1 MTKLNVILTGA
12 SGMVGKKILEELIS
26 RDLFSIRVF
35 SRNSKKNRKIFR
47 SFANKD
53 VEVVWGSLENPEEV
67 MKAVE
72 NQEIIIHAAALQ
84 PSNKNYDEKKVY
96 LVNVIGT
103 ENILNAMKMQKNAR
117 IIYTSSISV
126 YGDRLKDPYI
136 KISDPVVKSDHDLYA
151 KSKLEAEK
159 LIKDSNF
166 DYLIFRLSYCTS
178 TEMLR
183 FQSLMFDMPL
193 DTRVEIIDTR
203 DIAKAIV
210 NSIPLKEIW
219 NRTFNLGGGPKCQ
232 MIFRDHFNDIV
243 ETMGFG
249 RDFLPEEAFA
259 KGGFHCGFYDTTE
272 LQALLKFQDHT
283 LQDFYDDIRKWIG
296 IKRYFVP
303 LVKPIVRWYLL
314 RKSKYYSEFKKNR
327 N

>member
-1 MTKLNVILTGA
+1 MIKLNVMLTGA

-26 RDLFSIRVF
+26 RDSFSIRVF
-35 SRNSKKNRKIFR
+35 SRNSQKNRKLFR
-47 SFANKD
+47 SCANDD
-53 VEVVWGSLENPEEV
+53 VEVLWGSLENPEEV

-72 NQEIIIHAAALQ
+72 NQEVIIHAAALQ
-84 PSNKNYDEKKVY
+84 PSNKNYDEKKVH

-103 ENILNAMKMQKNAR
+103 ENILNAMKKQKNAR

-136 KISDPVVKSDHDLYA
+136 KISDPVVKSDHDPYA

-159 LIKDSNF
+159 LIKDSGLE
-166 DYLIFRLSYCTS
+166 YLILRLSYCTS

-203 DIAKAIV
+203 DIAKAIA
-210 NSIPLKEIW
+210 NSIPLREIW

-232 MIFRDHFNDIV
+232 IIFRDHFNDIV
-243 ETMGFG
+243 EIMGFG
-249 RDFLPEEAFA
+249 RDFLPEVAFA
-259 KGGFHCGFYDTTE
+259 KEGFHCGFYDTTE
-272 LQALLKFQDHT
+272 VQALLDFQDHT
-283 LQDFYDDIRKWIG
+283 LQDFYDDIKEWIG
-296 IKRYFVP
+296 IKRYFTP
-303 LVKPIVRWYLL
+303 LIKPIVRWYLL
-314 RKSKYYSEFKKNR
+314 KKSKYYKEFKKNKK
-327 N
+327 

>member
-1 MTKLNVILTGA
+1 MTKLNVMLTGA
-12 SGMVGKKILEELIS
+12 SGMVGKKILEELIFKG
-26 RDLFSIRVF
+26 LFSIRVF
-35 SRNSKKNRKIFR
+35 LRDSKKNRKLMR
-47 SFANKD
+47 SFATND
-53 VEVVWGSLENPEEV
+53 VEVVWGSLENPKEV
-67 MKAVE
+67 IKAVE
-72 NQEIIIHAAALQ
+72 NQDVIIHAAALQ
-84 PSNKNYDEKKVY
+84 PSNANYDAKKVH
-96 LVNVIGT
+96 LVNVTGT
-103 ENILNAMKMQKNAR
+103 ENILNAAKKQKNAR

-136 KISDPVVKSDHDLYA
+136 KSTDPVVKSDHDPYA
-151 KSKLEAEK
+151 KSKLEAED
-159 LIKDSNF
+159 LIKKSSL

-203 DIAKAIV
+203 DVAKAV
-210 NSIPLKEIW
+210 ANSILLKEIW
-219 NRTFNLGGGPKCQ
+219 NRTFNLGGGTKCQ
-232 MIFRDHFNDIV
+232 IIFREHFNDIV
-243 ETMGFG
+243 EIMGFG

-259 KGGFHCGFYDTTE
+259 KGGFHCGFFDTTE
-272 LQALLKFQDHT
+272 VQSLLKFQVHT

-314 RKSKYYSEFKKNR
+314 KKSRYYKEFKENKK
-327 N
+327 

>member
-1 MTKLNVILTGA
+1 MTKVNVMLTGA
-12 SGMVGKKILEELIS
+12 SGMVGKKILEELIF
-26 RDLFSIRVF
+26 RGLFSIRIF
-35 SRNSKKNRKIFR
+35 LRNSKKNRKLIH
-47 SFANKD
+47 SLSIND
-53 VEVVWGSLENPEEV
+53 VEVVWGSLENLEEV
-67 MKAVE
+67 KKAVE
-72 NQEIIIHAAALQ
+72 NQEVIIHAAALQ
-84 PSNKNYDEKKVY
+84 PSNTNYDEKKVH
-96 LVNVIGT
+96 LVNVVGT
-103 ENILNAMKMQKNAR
+103 ENILNAMRQQKKAR

-136 KISDPVVKSDHDLYA
+136 KISDPVVKSDHDPYA

-159 LIKDSNF
+159 LIKDSGLE
-166 DYLIFRLSYCTS
+166 YLIFRLSYCTS

-203 DIAKAIV
+203 DIAKAIA
-210 NSIPLKEIW
+210 NSIPFKEIW
-219 NRTFNLGGGPKCQ
+219 NRTFNLGGGSKCQ
-232 MIFRDHFNDIV
+232 IIFRDHFNDIV
-243 ETMGFG
+243 EIMGFG
-249 RDFLPEEAFA
+249 RDFLPEVAFA

-314 RKSKYYSEFKKNR
+314 KKSKYYKEFKKNKK
-327 N
+327 

>member
-1 MTKLNVILTGA
+1 MTKLNVMLTGA

-26 RDLFSIRVF
+26 RDSFSIRVF
-35 SRNSKKNRKIFR
+35 ARNSKKNRKLFR
-47 SFANKD
+47 SFANND

-67 MKAVE
+67 IKAVE

-84 PSNKNYDEKKVY
+84 PSNKNYDEKKVH
-96 LVNVIGT
+96 LINVIGT
-103 ENILNAMKMQKNAR
+103 ENILNAMKKQKNAR

-136 KISDPVVKSDHDLYA
+136 KLSDPVVKSDHDLYA

-159 LIKDSNF
+159 LIKDS
-166 DYLIFRLSYCTS
+166 DLEYLIFRLSYCTS

-203 DIAKAIV
+203 DIAKAIA
-210 NSIPLKEIW
+210 NSIPFKEIW
-219 NRTFNLGGGPKCQ
+219 NRTFNLGGGSKCQ
-232 MIFRDHFNDIV
+232 IIFRDHFNDIV
-243 ETMGFG
+243 EIMGFG
-249 RDFLPEEAFA
+249 RDFLPEVAFA
-259 KGGFHCGFYDTTE
+259 KGGFHCGFYDTE
-272 LQALLKFQDHT
+272 EVQALLKFQDHT
-283 LQDFYDDIRKWIG
+283 LQDFYDDIREWIG
-296 IKRYFVP
+296 IRRYFVP

-314 RKSKYYSEFKKNR
+314 KKSKFYKEFKGNE
-327 N
+327 

>member
-1 MTKLNVILTGA
+1 MTKVNVMLTGA

-35 SRNSKKNRKIFR
+35 ARNSKKNRKLFR
-47 SFANKD
+47 SYANND
-53 VEVVWGSLENPEEV
+53 VEVVWGSLENPDEV
-67 MKAVE
+67 MKAIE

-84 PSNKNYDEKKVY
+84 PSNKNYDEKKVH

-103 ENILNAMKMQKNAR
+103 ENILNAIKKQKNAR

-136 KISDPVVKSDHDLYA
+136 KISDPVVKSDHDPYA

-159 LIKDSNF
+159 LIKDSGLE
-166 DYLIFRLSYCTS
+166 YLIFRLSYCTS

-203 DIAKAIV
+203 DIAKAIA
-210 NSIPLKEIW
+210 NSIPRDEIW
-219 NRTFNLGGGPKCQ
+219 NRTFNLGGGSKCQ
-232 MIFRDHFNDIV
+232 IIFRDHFSDIV
-243 ETMGFG
+243 EIMGFG
-249 RDFLPEEAFA
+249 RDFLPEVAFA

-272 LQALLKFQDHT
+272 EQALLKFQDHT

-314 RKSKYYSEFKKNR
+314 KKSKYYKEFKKNKK
-327 N
+327 